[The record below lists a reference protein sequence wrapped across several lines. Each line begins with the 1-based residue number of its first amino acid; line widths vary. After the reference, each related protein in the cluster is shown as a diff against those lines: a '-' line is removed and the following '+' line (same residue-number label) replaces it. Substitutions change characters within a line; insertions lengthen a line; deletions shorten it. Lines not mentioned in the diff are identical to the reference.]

1 MTEHVT
7 WFVDAESDPLD
18 NPFESRLK
26 HLLGQCSLCGRAVEH
41 LIQKNPF
48 GYLVVGLWI
57 PPSDGEAQEIRAKR
71 DAEIARYREL
81 KESVG
86 ECECGHDFDEE
97 RFW

>member
-18 NPFESRLK
+18 NPFEPRSK

-41 LIQKNPF
+41 LIPENQF

-57 PPSDGEAQEIRAKR
+57 PPLADEAREIRAKH